1 MGTIGRALISAVL
14 LASACETIPV
24 HREALVPVP
33 VVLPNNMCAA
43 HGKVAYS
50 NDKPG
55 ERMICEMQTHLGT
68 HLQQCTCWDEGL
80 LAEKKIDTQEAIQN
94 LETSIQKCGNG
105 SCGAGSVG
113 R

>member
-1 MGTIGRALISAVL
+1 MRTIGRALISAVL
-14 LASACETIPV
+14 LACACETIPV

-33 VVLPNNMCAA
+33 YVLPSKMCAP

-55 ERMICEMQTHLGT
+55 ERMICEMQPHLGT
-68 HLQQCTCWDEGL
+68 HLEQCTCWDETL
-80 LAEKKIDTQEAIQN
+80 LAEKKIDTDEAIHK
-94 LETSIQKCGNG
+94 LETATGHCGPQG
-105 SCGAGSVG
+105 CPGTTG

>member
-1 MGTIGRALISAVL
+1 MHAIGRALFSSVL

-24 HREALVPVP
+24 HRDALVAAP
-33 VVLPNNMCAA
+33 VVLPNRMCAA
-43 HGKVAYS
+43 RGKVAVS

-55 ERMICEMQTHLGT
+55 ERMICEMQTPLGS
-68 HLQQCTCWDEGL
+68 HVPQCTCWDEGL
-80 LAEKKIDTQEAIQN
+80 LAEKRIDTQQALQT
-94 LETSIQKCGNG
+94 LETGLQKCGNG